1 MTQPSKFQRHIVAA
15 ALLAFAA
22 LWGLFA
28 SSAQALQMR
37 FDRVQLDESLRD
49 QGVGAIKAVTQDRT
63 GFIWIGAEYGLVR
76 YDGNQFIRYAANPG
90 SPRALASNYIND
102 LKLDLDGH
110 MWVAT
115 DKGLHVYQPATDNF
129 AALAAV
135 NSGKENLRVAAIAV
149 NQQND
154 LILALD
160 DGVAVVPPTRDR
172 IDLFNIPQLDYHNP
186 TSVQTVFVD
195 RDNVIWLG
203 TKGAGAVTF
212 DPQNQQFRFYR
223 HAADNPHS
231 IISDNIT
238 AIDQDQQ
245 GNLWFG
251 AYAGG
256 LSRLQPGESAFRN
269 YVYDPADPQSIADNA
284 IWDIFTD
291 SKGNVWIATD
301 HGGLARY
308 NSKIDGFDFVRHQ
321 AYNAN
326 SLSSN
331 QVRALYE
338 DTQGNLWVG
347 LFPNGLNYYNR
358 AGEQFVN
365 YRHQPDNPVSISH
378 SAILSFYE
386 DRRGILWVGTEEGL
400 NAFDRDSGI
409 FHRYMRDSNNPHA
422 LQASPILS
430 LEEDRHGNVW
440 AGTWSGGV
448 HRMDAQTGH
457 FRQYRYR
464 EREPASL
471 SNNFVWAMAK
481 DRRGRLWLGTEGGG
495 LNLYQEDTDSFRSF
509 KHIPGNSLTI
519 NSDFIWSMLTDS
531 RGYIWIGTTAGL
543 SRFDP
548 ETLTFD
554 NFSGQSDG
562 TAAFPGERVRSFME
576 DDRGRIWIGTQ
587 DDGFYIYDPSADN
600 FSHYSGKTALP
611 ALYITGFVQ
620 DKDGMVWASTT
631 NGLVHIH
638 PDTMAMT
645 LYNKSHGLVGNN
657 FNREANFIDADGTIY
672 FGSTDGFSEFHPE
685 NLQRETRLLPMV
697 ITSFRIFNQPVAIGT
712 EDSPLAQAIWLTRE
726 LVLDHT
732 HNMFSFEFSALEFR
746 QGLHQQYAYKMEGF
760 DQDWIYLG
768 QERSATFTNLNPGRY
783 TFKVKTGVNN
793 EWRDDIAQ
801 VKVTILPAPWKTPWA
816 YAFYVLLAVALMVLI
831 ANTKIKQVELA
842 SEREINREL
851 KNLNNIKDSFLANT
865 SHELRTPLNGIIG
878 IAENLSDHFAGTD
891 DYAAHHLHLI
901 ASSGKRLAN
910 LINDILDYSKLANRN
925 LELYQKPIDMHLITD
940 TVFTLLAPLAANK
953 PIELI
958 NEFAENAPLVM
969 ADENRLQQIL
979 INLVGNGIK
988 YSDRGSVRVGMTIKN
1003 AKAEIYVA
1011 DSGIGIMAEE
1021 TEKVFEAF
1029 SQIQSSNAR
1038 QYGGTGLG
1046 LAITRQL
1053 VELHGGTIRVES
1065 SPAQGS
1071 RFIFSLPLC
1080 SEQNRNTLHE
1090 HPHHRPLP
1098 APQNRRAGEPSRSP
1112 ITSKAHK
1119 PRNAENQTV
1128 LIVDDDPV
1136 NRMVL
1141 QGMLKLHEYQVL
1153 EAENGLQAVQMVQQ
1167 NPQIDLIIMDVMM
1180 PNMTGYEA
1188 CQEIRRTHTFDSLP
1202 VLFLT
1207 AKKNVD
1213 EDIEQCFAAGGND
1226 YLTKPVS
1233 KHDLLPRVANHLR
1246 IAGIIR
1252 KFRSELALNTNPPPT
1267 P

>member
-1 MTQPSKFQRHIVAA
+1 MTPASKSQYRFLRPV
-15 ALLAFAA
+15 LLALIA
-22 LWGLFA
+22 LCALYGPLVN
-28 SSAQALQMR
+28 ALQMR

-49 QGVGAIKAVTQDRT
+49 QGVGAIKAIAQDTT

-76 YDGNQFIRYAANPG
+76 YDGNQFTRYAANPG
-90 SPRALASNYIND
+90 NPRALVSNYIND
-102 LKLDLDGH
+102 LKIDLHGH
-110 MWVAT
+110 MWIAT
-115 DKGLHVYQPATDNF
+115 DKGLHVYRPATDDFDSLWPSNY
-129 AALAAV
+129 
-135 NSGKENLRVAAIAV
+135 NKSSLRVAAIAV
-149 NQQND
+149 TQENH

-160 DGVAVVPPTRDR
+160 DGVAIVPPTRDH
-172 IDLFNIPQLDYHNP
+172 IQFVNTPPQEHSGP
-186 TSVQTVFVD
+186 VSVQTVFVD
-195 RDNVIWLG
+195 RDNRIWLG
-203 TKGAGAVTF
+203 TKGAGTATF
-212 DPQNQQFRFYR
+212 DQQTHQFHFYR
-223 HAADNPHS
+223 RDPTDPHS
-231 IISDNIT
+231 IVSDNIT

-251 AYAGG
+251 AYSGG
-256 LSRLQPGESAFRN
+256 LSRLQAEANVFRN
-269 YVYDPADPQSIADNA
+269 YLYDPNDPKSIADNA

-291 SKGNVWIATD
+291 KKGNIWIATD

-308 NSKIDGFDFVRHQ
+308 NSKTDGFDYVRNQ
-321 AYNAN
+321 AYNIN

-338 DTQGNLWVG
+338 DIQGNLWVG

-365 YRHQPDNPVSISH
+365 YRHQPDNPSSISH
-378 SAILSFYE
+378 NATLSFFE
-386 DRRGILWVGTEEGL
+386 DRRGTLWVGTEDGL
-400 NAFDRDSGI
+400 NAFHREAGI
-409 FHRYMRDSNNPHA
+409 FHRHMRDPHDPHA

-430 LEEDRHGNVW
+430 LEEDRHGNLWV
-440 AGTWSGGV
+440 GTWSGGV

-457 FRQYRYR
+457 FHQYSYR
-464 EREPASL
+464 ERDPSSL
-471 SNNFVWAMAK
+471 SNNFVWAMTK
-481 DRRGRLWLGTEGGG
+481 DLRGRLWLGTEGGG

-509 KHIPGNSLTI
+509 KHHANNPQSIS
-519 NSDFIWSMLTDS
+519 SDFIWTMMTDS
-531 RGYIWIGTTAGL
+531 RGDIWIGTTAGL

-548 ETLTFD
+548 DKMIFD
-554 NFSGQSDG
+554 NFSGD
-562 TAAFPGERVRSFME
+562 TDKAKPFPGERVRSFLE
-576 DDRGRIWIGTQ
+576 DDKGRIWIGTQ
-587 DDGFYIYDPSADN
+587 DDGFYIYHPDTGD
-600 FSHYSGKTALP
+600 FTHYSDKTALP
-611 ALYITGFVQ
+611 ALYVTGFVQ
-620 DKDGMVWASTT
+620 DSSGMVWASTT
-631 NGLVHIH
+631 NGLVHIN
-638 PDTMAMT
+638 PETMAMT
-645 LYNKSHGLVGNN
+645 LYNKSHGLAGNN
-657 FNREANFIDADGTIY
+657 FNREANFIDTDGTIY
-672 FGSTDGFSEFHPE
+672 FGSSDGFSEFHPE

-697 ITSFRIFNQPVAIGT
+697 ITNFRIFNQPVSIGA
-712 EDSPLAQAIWLTRE
+712 DGSPLDQAIWLTRE

-746 QGLHQQYAYKMEGF
+746 QGLHQEYAYKMEGF
-760 DQDWIYLG
+760 DQDWMYLG

-783 TFKVKTGVNN
+783 TFKVKTGVND

-801 VKVTILPAPWKTPWA
+801 IRVTILPAPWKTPWA
-816 YAFYVLLAVALMVLI
+816 YALYVILAVALMVLI

-925 LELYQKPIDMHLITD
+925 LELYQKPTDMHTITE

-953 PIELI
+953 PIQLV
-958 NEFAENAPLVM
+958 NEFTKDSPLVM

-979 INLVGNGIK
+979 INLVGNGLK
-988 YSDRGSVRVGMTIKN
+988 YSDQGAVSVGMTVKDTT
-1003 AKAEIYVA
+1003 AEIYVA
-1011 DSGIGIMAEE
+1011 DSGIGIVAEQ
-1021 TEKVFEAF
+1021 TEEVFEAF
-1029 SQIQSSNAR
+1029 SQIQSSNER

-1065 SPAQGS
+1065 SQGQGS
-1071 RFIFSLPLC
+1071 RFIFTLAIASD
-1080 SEQNRNTLHE
+1080 QNRDNLH
-1090 HPHHRPLP
+1090 LP
-1098 APQNRRAGEPSRSP
+1098 AQHYPKTPTTGARKQE
-1112 ITSKAHK
+1112 TSHTSTDKKLDK
-1119 PRNAENQTV
+1119 PRNAGNQTI

-1141 QGMLKLHEYQVL
+1141 QGMLKLHDYRVL
-1153 EAENGLQAVQMVQQ
+1153 EADDGMQAVEMVQQ
-1167 NPQIDLIIMDVMM
+1167 NPHIDLIILDVMM
-1180 PNMTGYEA
+1180 PKMTGYEA
-1188 CQEIRRTHTFDSLP
+1188 CQEIRRHHSFDSMP
-1202 VLFLT
+1202 ILFLT
-1207 AKKNVD
+1207 AKRNVD
-1213 EDIEQCFAAGGND
+1213 EDIEKCFAAGGND

-1252 KFRSELALNTNPPPT
+1252 KFRNEQAINTKFPPNN
-1267 P
+1267 

>member
-1 MTQPSKFQRHIVAA
+1 MTQVSKPEHRVLLQV
-15 ALLAFAA
+15 LLALAA
-22 LWGLFA
+22 LWAF
-28 SSAQALQMR
+28 SADALQMR
-37 FDRVQLDESLRD
+37 FDRVQLDENLRD
-49 QGVGAIKAVTQDRT
+49 QGVGAIKAITQDNT

-76 YDGNQFIRYAANPG
+76 YDGNQFTRYTANPG
-90 SPRALASNYIND
+90 SARALASNYIND
-102 LKLDLDGH
+102 IQLDHDGR

-115 DKGLHVYQPATDNF
+115 EKGLHLYQPDTDDFATLRPDNY
-129 AALAAV
+129 ARD
-135 NSGKENLRVAAIAV
+135 SLRVAAIAV
-149 NQQND
+149 DQQNN

-160 DGVAVVPPTRDR
+160 DGVAVVPPARDR
-172 IDLFNIPQLDYHNP
+172 IDLIDIPQFDYSNP
-186 TSVQTVFVD
+186 VSVQTVFVD
-195 RDNVIWLG
+195 RDNNIWLG
-203 TKGAGAVTF
+203 TKGAGTATF
-212 DPQNQQFRFYR
+212 DMQKQEFRFYR
-223 HAADNPHS
+223 RYRNNPFT
-231 IISDNIT
+231 IISDNIV
-238 AIDQDQQ
+238 AISQDQQ

-251 AYAGG
+251 AYSGG
-256 LSRLQPGESAFRN
+256 LSRLQPGASFFRN
-269 YVYDPADPQSIADNA
+269 YVYDPNDPKSIADNA

-291 SKGNVWIATD
+291 TKGNVWIATD

-308 NSKIDGFDFVRHQ
+308 NSKTDGFDYVRHQ
-321 AYNAN
+321 AYNIN

-338 DTQGNLWVG
+338 DMQGNLWVG

-365 YRHQPDNPVSISH
+365 YRHQPDNPGSISH
-378 SAILSFYE
+378 SAVLSFFE
-386 DRRGILWVGTEEGL
+386 DRRGMLWVGTEEGL

-409 FHRYMRDSNNPHA
+409 FHRYMRDTHNPHA

-430 LEEDRHGNVW
+430 LEEDRHGNLWV
-440 AGTWSGGV
+440 GTWSGGA
-448 HRMDAQTGH
+448 HRMDARTGH
-457 FRQYRYR
+457 FHQYIYR
-464 EREPASL
+464 EKDAASL
-471 SNNFVWAMAK
+471 SNNFVWAMTK
-481 DRRGRLWLGTEGGG
+481 DRHGRLWLGTEGGG
-495 LNLYQEDTDSFRSF
+495 LNLYEESTDSFRSF
-509 KHIPGNSLTI
+509 KHNPNNPLSI
-519 NSDFIWSMLTDS
+519 NSDFIWTMMTDS
-531 RGYIWIGTTAGL
+531 RGDIWVGTTAGL
-543 SRFDP
+543 ARFDP
-548 ETLTFD
+548 ERMVFD
-554 NFSGQSDG
+554 NFTGAEN
-562 TAAFPGERVRSFME
+562 TFPAERVRSFLE
-576 DDRGRIWIGTQ
+576 DNKGRIWIGTQ
-587 DDGFYIYDPSADN
+587 DDGFYIYDPNTGTFAHHSDR
-600 FSHYSGKTALP
+600 TALP
-611 ALYITGFVQ
+611 ALYVTGFVQ
-620 DKDGMVWASTT
+620 DNSGMVWASTT
-631 NGLVHIH
+631 NGLVQIN

-657 FNREANFIDADGTIY
+657 FNREANFIDSDGTIY
-672 FGSTDGFSEFHPE
+672 FGGTDGFSEFHPD

-697 ITSFRIFNQPVAIGT
+697 ITNFRVFNQPVPIGS
-712 EDSPLAQAIWLTRE
+712 EDSPLEKAIWLTRE

-746 QGLHQQYAYKMEGF
+746 QGLHQEYAYKMEGF

-816 YAFYVLLAVALMVLI
+816 YTLYVILAVALMVLI

-925 LELYQKPIDMHLITD
+925 LELYQKPIDMRAITD

-953 PIELI
+953 PIQLI
-958 NEFAENAPLVM
+958 NEFASDAPLVM

-988 YSDRGSVRVGMTIKN
+988 YSDQGSVRVGMMIKDTT
-1003 AKAEIYVA
+1003 AEIYVA
-1011 DSGIGIMAEE
+1011 DSGIGIAAEQ

-1065 SPAQGS
+1065 SPGQGS
-1071 RFIFSLPLC
+1071 RFIFSLAL
-1080 SEQNRNTLHE
+1080 SDEQNRNKLHQ
-1090 HPHHRPLP
+1090 HTQQR
-1098 APQNRRAGEPSRSP
+1098 QSPSADNHKISEGGK
-1112 ITSKAHK
+1112 SNAKLKADK
-1119 PRNAENQTV
+1119 PRNAEDQTV

-1141 QGMLKLHEYQVL
+1141 QGMLKLHDYRIL
-1153 EAENGLQAVQMVQQ
+1153 EAENGMKAVEIVQQ
-1167 NPQIDLIIMDVMM
+1167 NPRIDLIVMDVMM
-1180 PNMTGYEA
+1180 PNMTGYDA
-1188 CQEIRRTHTFDSLP
+1188 CREIRRTHSFDSLP

-1213 EDIEQCFAAGGND
+1213 EDIEECFAAGGND

-1252 KFRSELALNTNPPPT
+1252 KFRNEQTVRTEFPSSD
-1267 P
+1267 

>member
-1 MTQPSKFQRHIVAA
+1 MTQASAPENRVLLQV
-15 ALLAFAA
+15 LLALVTLWA
-22 LWGLFA
+22 LCAGTA
-28 SSAQALQMR
+28 NALQMR

-49 QGVGAIKAVTQDRT
+49 QGVGAIKAITQDNT

-76 YDGNQFIRYAANPG
+76 YDGNQFTRYAANPG

-102 LKLDLDGH
+102 LQLDLDGR

-115 DKGLHVYQPATDNF
+115 EKGLHVYQPATDDF
-129 AALAAV
+129 TILQPDHTRG
-135 NSGKENLRVAAIAV
+135 SLRVAAIAV
-149 NQQND
+149 DQQNN

-172 IDLFNIPQLDYHNP
+172 IDLIDMPQLDYSNP
-186 TSVQTVFVD
+186 VSVQTVFVD
-195 RDNVIWLG
+195 RDNIIWLG
-203 TKGAGAVTF
+203 TKGAGTATF
-212 DPQNQQFRFYR
+212 DLQKQEFRFYR
-223 HAADNPHS
+223 RYRNNPLT
-231 IISDNIT
+231 IISDNIV
-238 AIDQDQQ
+238 AINQDQQ

-251 AYAGG
+251 AYSGG
-256 LSRLQPGESAFRN
+256 LSRLQPGASFFRN
-269 YVYDPADPQSIADNA
+269 YVYDPADPKSIADNA

-291 SKGNVWIATD
+291 TKGNVWIATD

-308 NSKIDGFDFVRHQ
+308 NSKTDGFDYVRHQ
-321 AYNAN
+321 AYNIN

-338 DTQGNLWVG
+338 DMQGNLWVG

-365 YRHQPDNPVSISH
+365 YRHQPDNPGSISH
-378 SAILSFYE
+378 SAVLSFFE

-409 FHRYMRDSNNPHA
+409 FHRYLRDTHNPYA
-422 LQASPILS
+422 LQANPILS
-430 LEEDRHGNVW
+430 LEEDRHGNLW
-440 AGTWSGGV
+440 AGTWSGGA
-448 HRMDAQTGH
+448 HRMDAKTGQ
-457 FRQYRYR
+457 FRQYIFR
-464 EREPASL
+464 ERDPSSL
-471 SNNFVWAMAK
+471 SNNFVWAMTK
-481 DRRGRLWLGTEGGG
+481 DHRGRLWLGTEGGG
-495 LNLYQEDTDSFRSF
+495 LNLYEEETDSFRNF
-509 KHIPGNSLTI
+509 KHNANNPLSI
-519 NSDFIWSMLTDS
+519 NSDFIWTMLTDS
-531 RGYIWIGTTAGL
+531 RGDIWIGTTAGL

-548 ETLTFD
+548 ERMIFE
-554 NFSGQSDG
+554 NFTSATDQTKS
-562 TAAFPGERVRSFME
+562 FPGERVRSFLE
-576 DDRGRIWIGTQ
+576 DDQGRIWIGTQ
-587 DDGFYIYDPSADN
+587 DDGFYIYDPNTGTFAHHGD
-600 FSHYSGKTALP
+600 KTALP
-611 ALYITGFVQ
+611 ALYVTGFVQ
-620 DKDGMVWASTT
+620 DNSGTVWASTT
-631 NGLVHIH
+631 NGLVEID
-638 PDTMAMT
+638 PQTMTMT
-645 LYNKSHGLVGNN
+645 PYNKSHGLVGNN
-657 FNREANFIDADGTIY
+657 FNREANFIDSDGTIY
-672 FGSTDGFSEFHPE
+672 FGGTDGFSEFHPE

-697 ITSFRIFNQPVAIGT
+697 ITNFRIFNQPVPIGN
-712 EDSPLAQAIWLTRE
+712 EDSPLDKSIWLTNE

-746 QGLHQQYAYKMEGF
+746 QGLHQEYAYKMEGF
-760 DQDWIYLG
+760 DQDWIYIG

-783 TFKVKTGVNN
+783 TFKVKTGVNK

-801 VKVTILPAPWKTPWA
+801 IKVTILPAPWKTPWA
-816 YAFYVLLAVALMVLI
+816 YTLYVVLAVALMVLI

-925 LELYQKPIDMHLITD
+925 LELYQTPIDMRVITD

-953 PIELI
+953 PIQLI
-958 NEFAENAPLVM
+958 NEFASDAPLVM

-988 YSDRGSVRVGMTIKN
+988 YSDQGSVRVGMTVKDAI
-1003 AKAEIYVA
+1003 AEIYVA
-1011 DSGIGIMAEE
+1011 DSGIGIAEE
-1021 TEKVFEAF
+1021 QTEKVFEAF

-1065 SPAQGS
+1065 APGEGS
-1071 RFIFSLPLC
+1071 RFIFTLDLSN
-1080 SEQNRNTLHE
+1080 EQNRHKLHQQSQY
-1090 HPHHRPLP
+1090 RQYP
-1098 APQNRRAGEPSRSP
+1098 APDTRKIGDGDKSF
-1112 ITSKAHK
+1112 SKIKSDK
-1119 PRNAENQTV
+1119 PRNAEDQTV

-1141 QGMLKLHEYQVL
+1141 QGMLKLHDYRVL
-1153 EAENGLQAVQMVQQ
+1153 EAENGMQAVEIVQQ
-1167 NPQIDLIIMDVMM
+1167 NPHIDLIIMDVMM
-1180 PNMTGYEA
+1180 PNMAGYDA
-1188 CQEIRRTHTFDSLP
+1188 CREIRRTHSFDSMP

-1213 EDIEQCFAAGGND
+1213 EDIEECFAAGGND

-1252 KFRSELALNTNPPPT
+1252 KFRNEQAVKIDFPFSS
-1267 P
+1267 